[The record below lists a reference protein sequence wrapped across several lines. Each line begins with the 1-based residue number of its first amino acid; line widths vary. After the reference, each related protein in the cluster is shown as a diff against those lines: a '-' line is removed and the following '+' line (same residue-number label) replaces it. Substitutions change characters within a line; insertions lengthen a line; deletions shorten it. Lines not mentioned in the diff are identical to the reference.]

1 MDGETDSRMQ
11 HAVQG
16 DTHAL
21 TELLRES
28 APRLR
33 EQLSIDKRWQSVLEV
48 DDVLQITFLEAFL
61 KISSFTPG
69 GANSFHGWLK
79 RIAENNLRDAI
90 KGLEAAK
97 RPPPSVSLHAPAGDN
112 SAVALLDLLG
122 YTSTTP
128 SRDAAAGEA
137 RSAVDRALDALPPD
151 YATVIRLYDL
161 ENRAIG
167 EVAGAIG
174 RSAGA
179 VHMLRAR
186 AHERLVE
193 LIGPATNFFTKTS

>member
-1 MDGETDSRMQ
+1 MQ
-11 HAVQG
+11 RAVEG
-16 DTHAL
+16 DTRAL

-33 EQLSIDKRWQSVLEV
+33 EQLSIDKRWQSVLDV
-48 DDVLQITFLEAFL
+48 DDVLQVTFLEAFL
-61 KISSFTPG
+61 KISSFVPG
-69 GANSFHGWLK
+69 GANSFYGWLK
-79 RIAENNLRDAI
+79 RVAENNLRDAI

-97 RPPPSVSLHAPAGDN
+97 RPPPAVSLQAPAGQD
-112 SAVALLDLLG
+112 SAVVLLDLLG
-122 YTSTTP
+122 YTSATP

-161 ENRAIG
+161 ESRAID
-167 EVAGAIG
+167 EVASAVG

-186 AHERLVE
+186 AHERLADV
-193 LIGPATNFFTKTS
+193 IGPATNFFTRTS